1 MKRLGSAE
9 ARRLPRD
16 ELVALW
22 PEGRLDRML
31 ARHVEREG
39 FRLVA
44 AEDEEG
50 RLAGMAYGYRG
61 EPGQWWHDRV
71 KGAMNGD
78 QRERWLVPGH
88 FELVEL
94 AVRPDLRR
102 RGLGARLHDTL
113 MDEEPRAVLSTQ
125 VNNEAALT
133 LYRGRG
139 WEVVVPEIDFGTG
152 ELYCVMGRESR

>member
-1 MKRLGSAE
+1 MRTLGSAE
-9 ARRLPRD
+9 ARLLPRD
-16 ELVALW
+16 QLVALW
-22 PEGRLDRML
+22 PEARLDQML
-31 ARHVEREG
+31 ARHVERDG

-44 AEDEEG
+44 EEDEGG

-71 KGAMNGD
+71 KAVMNGD
-78 QRERWLVPGH
+78 QREQWLAPGH

-102 RGLGARLHDTL
+102 RGLGGRLHDTL
-113 MDEEPRAVLSTQ
+113 IEGEHRAVLSTQ
-125 VNNEAALT
+125 VNNEAALA